1 MAIPDNVKW
10 EYKFVKVNRK
20 NLIEPT
26 LNDFGERG
34 WELVTAYTEYHV
46 LALYFKRPKQG
57 V

>member
-1 MAIPDNVKW
+1 MKW
-10 EYKFVKVNRK
+10 EYKFVKVNCE

-34 WELVTAYTEYHV
+34 WELVTAYTERNM
-46 LALYFKRPKQG
+46 LALYLKRPKQG